1 MSYYESVGASGG
13 PYDNADMEM
22 FGRTGQSPDN
32 IIAFFKAMKD
42 PVKKAIYDK
51 AREAAV
57 AKAQTTA
64 VEAHKTAARATRVP
78 SPQLNETPAAPSSG
92 PPKML
97 LVVGGLA
104 LAGGA
109 FWLWKKKRGGKK
121 P

>member
-32 IIAFFKAMKD
+32 PIAFAKAMQD
-42 PVKKAIYDK
+42 PVKKAIYAK
-51 AREAAV
+51 ARDAAV
-57 AKAQTTA
+57 AKAQTA
-64 VEAHKTAARATRVP
+64 VVEAQKSAKRAVTSLAP
-78 SPQLNETPAAPSSG
+78 SRSDSPEVVPSSG

-104 LAGGA
+104 LAGGV
-109 FWLWKKKRGGKK
+109 FWLWKKRGKK